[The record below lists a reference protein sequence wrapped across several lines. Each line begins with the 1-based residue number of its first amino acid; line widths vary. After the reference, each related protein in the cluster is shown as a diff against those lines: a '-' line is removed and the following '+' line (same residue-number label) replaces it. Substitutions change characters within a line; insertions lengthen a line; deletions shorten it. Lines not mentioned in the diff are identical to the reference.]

1 MAHGPSRHRHF
12 LYKLKIH
19 GEQVAIWKAKLL
31 LGLRR
36 FGH

>member
-1 MAHGPSRHRHF
+1 MDPAGTVTF
-12 LYKLKIH
+12 LYKLKTH